1 MPIYRVKFDAS
12 GTSNDGTSWENAYTD
27 LQLAIDAA
35 TQSEDQIWVAAGTY
49 KPTEGSD
56 RNLSFDLPD
65 GVTIYGGFAGIET
78 AVEQREIKKH
88 VTILSGEIGEG
99 NNIQDNS
106 YTVVKFTNEN
116 GSAILDGFTIQYG
129 NSNKDI
135 VTDNSPSQIKDYINN
150 NGGGVHNQGN
160 LTLRN
165 VVVKNNQANADGGGI
180 RNNGTLTIENSE
192 ISNNQAIDN
201 GGGIRNQGTITIID
215 STIADNTSVGDSDTS
230 GGGGLINTGA
240 LATIINSTFSGNT
253 GKNGGAIRNDTVL
266 NLINSTLSGNTAA
279 FTGGGLVNTI
289 SPDILITSLA
299 PLSPDDDLV
308 GRAEVTIT
316 NSTITKNTASLG
328 NASGLAVGSGIA
340 NFAIANISNS
350 IIADNTNNDDIA
362 HIFTIERTIPGTDT
376 VIPVTVTGKNNSG
389 GNNLM
394 GNGEGVSG
402 FTDGNNGD
410 QVGTK
415 ATPIDPSLN
424 ALADNGGAT
433 QTHALKEGSRAI
445 DAGDNSKI
453 AEDKAD
459 LDKDGNTTE
468 AIPFEQRGED
478 FKRIVGDAV
487 DIGAVE
493 FVGASSSP
501 SNIII
506 NEILADP
513 PSGND
518 GDANGDG
525 TRDGGDDEFI
535 ELVNNSD
542 SAIDISGWT
551 LSDGSGVK
559 HTFPSET
566 IVPANGVI
574 LVFGGGTPT
583 GNFGGAIV
591 QTASTRSLSLNNS
604 GDTVT
609 LNNGT
614 KDIASYTY
622 GDEGGNNQS
631 LTRNPDITGDFIQ
644 HSQATN
650 SGGALFSPGTTLG
663 NTTPPPSANPGI
675 AIAQSEN
682 TTNVTEGG
690 ATDSYTAVLNS
701 EPISDVTVTISSNG
715 ETTTDLATLTFT
727 TDNWNTPQTVTVTAV
742 YDDKVENDHRDTITH
757 TVSSDDNNYNNIN
770 IDSIT
775 VNITDNNVED
785 NNSNNPNPTE
795 LTPGKDRFQGTATDD
810 NINSLAGKDF
820 LKGGE
825 GNDVLDAGA
834 DNDRVYGGIGEDTI
848 SGGTGNDYL
857 NGGTGKDSLD
867 GGEGKDRLYGGDGDD
882 TITGG
887 AGNDFLKG
895 DNGNDSLDGG
905 EGRDRLYGGDGN
917 DTLNGGSGND
927 RIEGGDGIDMITG
940 VNTTTFG
947 VGEVDRLKGNAD
959 ADIFVLG
966 NTTNAF
972 YDDGDNTKVGK
983 SDYALIEDFKL
994 GEDIIQLFNGE
1005 DNYYLG
1011 ATSRGTNIF
1020 IDNDGVEGLSRNDE
1034 LIGVIRG
1041 VKLNEGMISDS
1052 TQGFNLV

>member
-1 MPIYRVKFDAS
+1 MTIFVNLNAS
-12 GTSNDGTSWENAYTD
+12 GSNDGSSWNNAYKD
-27 LQLAIDAA
+27 LQSAIDAA
-35 TQSEDQIWVAAGTY
+35 TSGEEIWVAKGTY
-49 KPTEGSD
+49 TPV
-56 RNLSFDLPD
+56 NSFEIKDK
-65 GVTIYGGFAGIET
+65 VKIYGGFA
-78 AVEQREIKKH
+78 AREATLTERNIKNNL
-88 VTILSGEIGEG
+88 TTLSG
-99 NNIQDNS
+99 NNQF
-106 YTVVKFTNEN
+106 TVIKFTDKT
-116 GSAILDGFTIQYG
+116 GTATIDGFTIQDG
-129 NSNKDI
+129 NSND
-135 VTDNSPSQIKDYINN
+135 D
-150 NGGGVHNQGN
+150 GGGVYNDGT
-160 LTLRN
+160 LTLQN
-165 VVVKNNQANADGGGI
+165 VVVRNNQAIDDGGGI
-180 RNNGTLTIENSE
+180 RNNGI
-192 ISNNQAIDN
+192 
-201 GGGIRNQGTITIID
+201 ITIID
-215 STIADNTSVGDSDTS
+215 STIADNTAISNSSQTS
-230 GGGGLINTGA
+230 GGGGLINTGES
-240 LATIINSTFSGNT
+240 ATIINSTFSGNT
-253 GKNGGAIRNDTVL
+253 AKNGGAIRNDTVL

-279 FTGGGLVNTI
+279 FSGGGLVNTI
-289 SPDILITSLA
+289 APKILIDSLA

-308 GRAEVTIT
+308 GTGKVTIT
-316 NSTITKNTASLG
+316 NSTITKNTASPG

-340 NFAIANISNS
+340 NFAVLNISNS
-350 IIADNTNNDDIA
+350 IIADNTNNDDFA

-459 LDKDGNTTE
+459 LDKDGKTTE

-727 TDNWNTPQTVTVTAV
+727 TDNWNTPQTVT
-742 YDDKVENDHRDTITH
+742 
-757 TVSSDDNNYNNIN
+757 
-770 IDSIT
+770 
-775 VNITDNNVED
+775 
-785 NNSNNPNPTE
+785 
-795 LTPGKDRFQGTATDD
+795 
-810 NINSLAGKDF
+810 
-820 LKGGE
+820 
-825 GNDVLDAGA
+825 
-834 DNDRVYGGIGEDTI
+834 
-848 SGGTGNDYL
+848 
-857 NGGTGKDSLD
+857 
-867 GGEGKDRLYGGDGDD
+867 
-882 TITGG
+882 
-887 AGNDFLKG
+887 
-895 DNGNDSLDGG
+895 
-905 EGRDRLYGGDGN
+905 
-917 DTLNGGSGND
+917 
-927 RIEGGDGIDMITG
+927 
-940 VNTTTFG
+940 
-947 VGEVDRLKGNAD
+947 
-959 ADIFVLG
+959 
-966 NTTNAF
+966 
-972 YDDGDNTKVGK
+972 
-983 SDYALIEDFKL
+983 
-994 GEDIIQLFNGE
+994 
-1005 DNYYLG
+1005 
-1011 ATSRGTNIF
+1011 
-1020 IDNDGVEGLSRNDE
+1020 
-1034 LIGVIRG
+1034 
-1041 VKLNEGMISDS
+1041 
-1052 TQGFNLV
+1052 

>member
-78 AVEQREIKKH
+78 AVEQRDIKKN
-88 VTILSGEIGEG
+88 VTILSGEIGDK

-116 GSAILDGFTIQYG
+116 GSAILDGFTIQDG

-135 VTDNSPSQIKDYINN
+135 VTDNSPSQIKDHINN

-192 ISNNQAIDN
+192 ISNNQAIDD
-201 GGGIRNQGTITIID
+201 GGGIRNQGIITIID

-240 LATIINSTFSGNT
+240 LATIINSTFNGNT
-253 GKNGGAIRNDTVL
+253 AKNGGAIRNDTTFK
-266 NLINSTLSGNTAA
+266 LINSTLSGNTAA
-279 FTGGGLVNTI
+279 FSGGGLANTI

-340 NFAIANISNS
+340 NFAVLNISNS

-362 HIFTIERTIPGTDT
+362 HNFTAATISQLAAPLTVNNDVVGTNT
-376 VIPVTVTGKNNSG
+376 SA
-389 GNNLM
+389 GNNLI

-402 FTDGNNGD
+402 FTDGTNGD
-410 QVGTK
+410 IVGTK
-415 ATPIDPSLN
+415 NSLIDPL
-424 ALADNGGAT
+424 LDDLKDNGGAT
-433 QTHALKEGSRAI
+433 QTHALLEGSRAI
-445 DAGDNSKI
+445 DAGDNSNI
-453 AEDKAD
+453 AKDVAD
-459 LDKDGNTTE
+459 LDGDGDTSGD
-468 AIPFEQRGED
+468 IPFEQRGEGFERVVD
-478 FKRIVGDAV
+478 GNV

-493 FVGASSSP
+493 FKAASTSST

-506 NEILADP
+506 NEIDVDTP
-513 PSGND
+513 
-518 GDANGDG
+518 G
-525 TRDGGDDEFI
+525 TDNAEFI
-535 ELVNNSD
+535 ELYDGGVGNTSLDGYVIVLYNGSDNQSYGAYNLDGFSTNANGYFVFGNSAVSNVDLILENNTLQNGADAIALYQGNAADFPNDTVIKTENLIDAVVYETSD
-542 SAIDISGWT
+542 PDDTELLALLNSGQPQVDENDSGDKDNQSLQRIT
-551 LSDGSGVK
+551 NGSGGARNTN
-559 HTFPSET
+559 TFK
-566 IVPANGVI
+566 VA
-574 LVFGGGTPT
+574 TPT
-583 GNFGGAIV
+583 PGAENV
-591 QTASTRSLSLNNS
+591 LGS
-604 GDTVT
+604 DTVT
-609 LNNGT
+609 
-614 KDIASYTY
+614 
-622 GDEGGNNQS
+622 GGND
-631 LTRNPDITGDFIQ
+631 TVTGGND
-644 HSQATN
+644 TVTGGN
-650 SGGALFSPGTTLG
+650 DTLSGGNDTIS
-663 NTTPPPSANPGI
+663 
-675 AIAQSEN
+675 
-682 TTNVTEGG
+682 G
-690 ATDSYTAVLNS
+690 ATL
-701 EPISDVTVTISSNG
+701 
-715 ETTTDLATLTFT
+715 
-727 TDNWNTPQTVTVTAV
+727 
-742 YDDKVENDHRDTITH
+742 
-757 TVSSDDNNYNNIN
+757 
-770 IDSIT
+770 
-775 VNITDNNVED
+775 
-785 NNSNNPNPTE
+785 TE

-810 NINSLAGKDF
+810 AVSSGTGNDF
-820 LKGGE
+820 LQGKE
-825 GNDVLDAGA
+825 GNDILDAGA

-857 NGGTGKDSLD
+857 NGGNDNDSLD

-972 YDDGDNTKVGK
+972 YDDGDNTKAGK

-1011 ATSRGTNIF
+1011 ATSRGSNIF

-1041 VKLNEGMISDS
+1041 VKFAEGMISDS